1 LIWVTA
7 PPGAGK
13 SSLAATWLHSD
24 DAPAPPKH
32 AVWYRIDD
40 TDADPVSFFQHLKR
54 SLGQVPD
61 APVDLLEDPEPGAL
75 SNPEELAAR
84 WFETLLGTEVR
95 APYTFVFDDVHR
107 LPSDTATWGILGI
120 LAGSLQASD
129 RALCLSRQDP
139 PEVIVSALPRSR
151 LLRITDLTVD
161 PGEFEDFARDSV
173 AFRGLSREAFAARL
187 RQSGHWISDLSAASF
202 DHSSLRPGLTR
213 FPSQFSYL
221 LGTYGAEGHEALL
234 TTAFLQVGDDADW
247 QILGGAKA
255 VAILTELAPEGRAVT
270 RLPNGTLRKHDLL
283 HEWLRT
289 AAASQLPSDALQQAR
304 LRAGRVLASRAE
316 LMSAVRLMLEAQAP
330 HEALSL
336 VLEHASRLNAAGHNR
351 ELLELL
357 ALLPETMGQEPILR
371 LWHASGRL
379 PFRPPAAR
387 EAFRQLWRSLDP
399 EAEPFVYGAAVFGE
413 VRAAIEDW
421 SIDRRLLDLVE
432 ETAPVCDRLGALP
445 EGSRQLILLARRLAL
460 LMGDPTHPEA
470 SEAESELQALVP
482 SLSPDLQFSIESILA
497 HYCLWWR
504 GDLVAA
510 RGHVTAVESL
520 LDRSDVP
527 PVTKLLWYYA
537 AVGLAFWDGDD
548 DTLRRL
554 GEEARAFGGKWGLTD
569 RMAILPWIEAQAFA
583 AHGDQAAAVAALHSY
598 EQFRRGWRCTDHLS
612 SLHHLRAAVAL
623 SAGDTDTAVSEAT
636 QACACAREIGNAQNS
651 GIQYALLAMA
661 RAARGERDVPTLAAL
676 RTLAEQARSPAFHLQ
691 ADLAEVALAHA
702 DGRVEDFVQGWERL
716 GQSAGGL
723 GLRRWSG
730 MNRAVLGTL
739 ANAAL
744 HRGGDARVT
753 RALVAL
759 WRLTP
764 PADDHVHEDWPYP
777 IQIRCLGGFVIDH
790 DGNPVR
796 ASAGKAQ
803 RKPLELL
810 WLLVA
815 GDGRGLA
822 QDFVADQLWPDLDG
836 DRAMHTLRTTLYRLR
851 KLVGPDAVVQE
862 NDHIQLNVAVVGTD
876 LAALRAALARLRH
889 PRLAPA
895 ARLAAFDQALRLYR
909 GPLLPGID
917 LDYVAEERQRLA
929 ETIFNKALAFLM
941 TLDPVDPAT
950 VLRVHRLRAVAPT
963 ASLPEALARL
973 WPGMT

>member
-1 LIWVTA
+1 MTA

-24 DAPAPPKH
+24 EAPAPREH
-32 AVWYRIDD
+32 AVWYRMDD
-40 TDADPVSFFQHLKR
+40 ADADPVSFFQHLKR
-54 SLGQVPD
+54 ALGQVPD
-61 APVDLLEDPEPGAL
+61 APVDLLEEPRPGAVF
-75 SNPEELAAR
+75 NPEKMAVR
-84 WFETLLGTEVR
+84 WFEMLLGTEVR

-107 LPSDTATWGILGI
+107 LPSDTATWLILSV
-120 LAGSLQASD
+120 LAGSLQAND
-129 RALCLSRQDP
+129 RVLCLSRQEP
-139 PEVIVSALPRSR
+139 PESIVSVLPRSR

-161 PGEFEDFARDSV
+161 PGEFEDFARDSM
-173 AFRGLSREAFAARL
+173 AFHGLPREAFLARL
-187 RQSGHWISDLSAASF
+187 RQAGRWISDLSAASV
-202 DHSSLRPGLTR
+202 DHSSLRPWLTGS
-213 FPSQFSYL
+213 PLQFSHL
-221 LGTYGAEGHEALL
+221 LAAYGAEGPATLL
-234 TTAFLQVGDDADW
+234 TTAFLQVGDAAEW

-255 VAILTELAPEGRAVT
+255 VAILTELAAEGRAVT
-270 RLPNGTLRKHDLL
+270 RLANGALRKHDLL

-289 AAASQLPSDALQQAR
+289 AAATELPSDALQQAR
-304 LRAGRVLASRAE
+304 LRAGRVLAARAE
-316 LMSAVRLMLEAQAP
+316 LISAVRLMLEAHAP
-330 HEALSL
+330 LEARRL
-336 VLEHASRLNAAGHNR
+336 VLEHAFRLNAAGDSR
-351 ELLELL
+351 ELLDLL
-357 ALLPETMGQEPILR
+357 DLLPESMHQEPILR
-371 LWHASGRL
+371 LWHAYGRL

-399 EAEPFVYGAAVFGE
+399 EVEPFVYGAAVFGE
-413 VRAAIEDW
+413 VRAAIGDW

-432 ETAPVCDRLGALP
+432 ETAPVCSCLGALP
-445 EGSRQLILLARRLAL
+445 EVSQQMILLARGLAL
-460 LMGDPTHPEA
+460 LMGDPTHPGA
-470 SEAESELQALVP
+470 PEAENELQALMP
-482 SLSPDLQFSIESILA
+482 TLPPDLQFSTESILA

-504 GDLVAA
+504 GDLAAA
-510 RGHVTAVESL
+510 RGYLTTVEPL
-520 LDRSDVP
+520 LGRSDIP

-537 AVGLAFWDGDD
+537 ALGLAFWDGDD

-554 GEEARAFGGKWGLTD
+554 GEEARAFGRKWGLTA
-569 RMAILPWIEAQAFA
+569 RMGILPWIEAQAFA

-612 SLHHLRAAVAL
+612 SLHQLRAALAL
-623 SAGDTDTAVSEAT
+623 SAGDTDTAVSEAS
-636 QACACAREIGNAQNS
+636 QACACAREIGNAQNL
-651 GIQYALLAMA
+651 GTQYALLAMA
-661 RAARGERDVPTLAAL
+661 RAARGEPDARTLAAL
-676 RTLAEQARSPAFHLQ
+676 RTLAEQSSSSAFHLQ
-691 ADLAEVALAHA
+691 ADLAEVVLAHA
-702 DGRVEDFVQGWERL
+702 DSRVEDFVQGWERL
-716 GQSAGGL
+716 GQSAGRP

-730 MNRAVLGTL
+730 MNRALLGTL

-744 HRGGDARVT
+744 HRGAEARAT

-777 IQIRCLGGFVIDH
+777 VQIRCLGGFAIDH

-851 KLVGPDAVVQE
+851 KLVGADAVVQE
-862 NDHIQLNVAVVGTD
+862 NEHIQLNSAVVGID
-876 LAALRAALARLRH
+876 LATLRAALARLRH
-889 PRLAPA
+889 PRLTPA

-941 TLDPVDPAT
+941 TLDPADPAT
-950 VLRVHRLRAVAPT
+950 VLRVHRLRALAPT
-963 ASLPEALARL
+963 TRLPEALARL
-973 WPGMT
+973 WPGIA

>member
-1 LIWVTA
+1 MDGHFLRPGEDQQARRLNDGVGLPTLPTKLVPPDRYGLVFRRRLFAQIQQAQPRSLIWVTA

-24 DAPAPPKH
+24 DAPASREH
-32 AVWYRIDD
+32 AVWYRLDD

-54 SLGQVPD
+54 ALGQVPD

-75 SNPEELAAR
+75 FNPEELAAR

-95 APYTFVFDDVHR
+95 APYAFVFDDVHR
-107 LPSDTATWGILGI
+107 LPSDTATWLILGV
-120 LAGSLQASD
+120 LAGSLRASD

-139 PEVIVSALPRSR
+139 PEAIVSALPRSR

-161 PGEFEDFARDSV
+161 PGEFEDFARDSM
-173 AFRGLSREAFAARL
+173 AFRGLSREAFLARL
-187 RQSGHWISDLSAASF
+187 RQAGHWISDLSAAAF
-202 DHSSLRPGLTR
+202 DHSSLRPGLTG
-213 FPSQFSYL
+213 FPSQFSHL
-221 LGTYGAEGHEALL
+221 LAAYGAEGHDALL
-234 TTAFLQVGDDADW
+234 TTAFLQVGDDAEW

-255 VAILTELAPEGRAVT
+255 IAILTELAAEGRAVT
-270 RLPNGTLRKHDLL
+270 RLANGALRKHDLL

-289 AAASQLPSDALQQAR
+289 AAATELPSDALQQAR
-304 LRAGRVLASRAE
+304 LRAGRVLAARAE
-316 LMSAVRLMLEAQAP
+316 LISAVRLMLEAHAP
-330 HEALSL
+330 HEARRL
-336 VLEHASRLNAAGHNR
+336 VLEHASRLNAAGQSR

-357 ALLPETMGQEPILR
+357 DLLPETMRQEPILG
-371 LWHASGRL
+371 LWHAYGRL

-399 EAEPFVYGAAVFGE
+399 EAEPFVYGEAVFGE

-432 ETAPVCDRLGALP
+432 ETAPVCSRLGALP
-445 EGSRQLILLARRLAL
+445 EGSRQMILLARGLAL
-460 LMGDPTHPEA
+460 LMGDPTHPA
-470 SEAESELQALVP
+470 GPEAESELQALVP
-482 SLSPDLQFSIESILA
+482 TLPPDLQFSVESILA

-510 RGHVTAVESL
+510 RGHVTAVEPL

-548 DTLRRL
+548 DALRRL
-554 GEEARAFGGKWGLTD
+554 GEEARAFGGKWGLTA

-598 EQFRRGWRCTDHLS
+598 EQFRQGWRCTDHLS

-623 SAGDTDTAVSEAT
+623 SAGDTDTAVSEAS
-636 QACACAREIGNAQNS
+636 QACACAREIGNVQNL
-651 GIQYALLAMA
+651 GTQYALLVMA
-661 RAARGERDVPTLAAL
+661 RAARGEPDVPTLAAL
-676 RTLAEQARSPAFHLQ
+676 RTLAEQARSSAFHLQ

-702 DGRVEDFVQGWERL
+702 DGRVEDFIQGWERL
-716 GQSAGGL
+716 GQSAGRL

-730 MNRAVLGTL
+730 MNRALLSML

-744 HRGGDARVT
+744 HRGSEARVT
-753 RALVAL
+753 RALVGL

-777 IQIRCLGGFVIDH
+777 IQIRCLGGFAIDR
-790 DGNPVR
+790 DGDPVR

-815 GDGRGLA
+815 ADGRGLA

-851 KLVGPDAVVQE
+851 KLVGADAVVQE
-862 NDHIQLNVAVVGTD
+862 NDH
-876 LAALRAALARLRH
+876 
-889 PRLAPA
+889 
-895 ARLAAFDQALRLYR
+895 
-909 GPLLPGID
+909 
-917 LDYVAEERQRLA
+917 
-929 ETIFNKALAFLM
+929 
-941 TLDPVDPAT
+941 
-950 VLRVHRLRAVAPT
+950 
-963 ASLPEALARL
+963 SS
-973 WPGMT
+973 